1 MAFVRSSKPI
11 VALCVLA
18 TVGLGVLEAS
28 KRSAWIFELGTIL
41 VCSAAARQVGP
52 LGTDCGKLDVGLGH
66 RLTPTRRKTIVH
78 RLRQIDAAIG
88 NARGLLARLH

>member
-1 MAFVRSSKPI
+1 MAFVRSSKPT

-18 TVGLGVLEAS
+18 TNGLGVLEAS

-66 RLTPTRRKTIVH
+66 RLTPKSQNHRTSTSPNRRRYWECKG
-78 RLRQIDAAIG
+78 AAG
-88 NARGLLARLH
+88 PTS

>member
-11 VALCVLA
+11 EALCVLA

-41 VCSAAARQVGP
+41 VCSAAARQ
-52 LGTDCGKLDVGLGH
+52 
-66 RLTPTRRKTIVH
+66 
-78 RLRQIDAAIG
+78 
-88 NARGLLARLH
+88 LARLERTAASLALALAIG